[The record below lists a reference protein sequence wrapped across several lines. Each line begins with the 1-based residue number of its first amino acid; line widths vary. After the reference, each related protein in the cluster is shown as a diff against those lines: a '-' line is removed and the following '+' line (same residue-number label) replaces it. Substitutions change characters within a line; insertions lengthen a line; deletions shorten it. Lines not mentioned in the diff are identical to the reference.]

1 MRRKI
6 TLAFLILAAFLLQ
19 TTVFQYFQIAS
30 VTPNLLLIL
39 TSAFG
44 LMRGKKEGL
53 MVGFFSGLMIT
64 AACLDFTHCSTC
76 ISVI

>member
-30 VTPNLLLIL
+30 VTPNLSSDSDVRLW
-39 TSAFG
+39 ADARKK
-44 LMRGKKEGL
+44 RGTDGRI
-53 MVGFFSGLMIT
+53 FQRS
-64 AACLDFTHCSTC
+64 DD
-76 ISVI
+76 